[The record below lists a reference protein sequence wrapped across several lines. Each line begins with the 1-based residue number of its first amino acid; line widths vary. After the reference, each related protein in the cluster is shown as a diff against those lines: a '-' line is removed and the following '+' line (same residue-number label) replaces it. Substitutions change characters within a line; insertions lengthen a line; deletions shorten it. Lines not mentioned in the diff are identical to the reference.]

1 MEDKPIVYRLKQ
13 ASRLCNETVKR
24 LIRKNG
30 ISSTYFYIL
39 NYIIKHLNDMI
50 TQKDICI
57 YLNMKPSTIS
67 VALQKMELD
76 ELILRKRDEADTR
89 KMQILLTSKGKA
101 EALEYRKIYKQADQI
116 LLGAI
121 SDSELKL
128 LYELLDKLSLAM
140 EEVL

>member
-1 MEDKPIVYRLKQ
+1 
-13 ASRLCNETVKR
+13 
-24 LIRKNG
+24 
-30 ISSTYFYIL
+30 
-39 NYIIKHLNDMI
+39 
-50 TQKDICI
+50 
-57 YLNMKPSTIS
+57 MKPSTIS